1 MDSLISLAAL
11 LEPQVLDPF
20 VRAPR
25 ITSPPDFPELAD
37 LYRVAFAGEAV
48 GLDAAKA
55 TARINAILDGA
66 LGTPIPRGCLVTL
79 DTERRLT
86 AAIVTTERAFRRD
99 KPKTAFIAELFTH
112 PAYRR
117 QGLAKAL
124 LNHAMQALYETGHKT
139 LAVTVNSSNTP
150 AMALF
155 LSQDFRRFSPAI
167 PID

>member
-25 ITSPPDFPELAD
+25 ITAPPDFPELAD
-37 LYRVAFAGEAV
+37 LYSLAFAGEAV

-55 TARINAILDGA
+55 TTRISAVLDGA
-66 LGTPIPRGCLVTL
+66 LGTPIPQACLVTL
-79 DTERRLT
+79 DAEGRLT

-155 LSQDFRRFSPAI
+155 LPRDFRRFSPAI